1 MALCRRAVV
10 AVAFALVLA
19 SPAAARPTA
28 QEAAL
33 IRAINAQR
41 APYGLAP
48 LRVDLR
54 LERAARAKSSEML
67 RTGTFAHGD
76 FSGRMVRYRVTGRTY
91 GENLAWATG
100 SRASAARI
108 VQMWMG
114 SPGHRANIL
123 RATYTRI
130 GVGRRVGTFAGHPNA
145 AVVTADFAG

>member
-1 MALCRRAVV
+1 VARAVCLSV
-10 AVAFALVLA
+10 LVALVA
-19 SPAAARPTA
+19 TSPAAARPTTA
-28 QEAAL
+28 EAAL
-33 IRAINAQR
+33 IRAVNAER
-41 APYGLAP
+41 VPYGLTP

-76 FSGRMVRYRVTGRTY
+76 LRGRLVRYRVTGSTY

-100 SRASAARI
+100 SSATATRI
-108 VQMWMG
+108 VQRWMA

-123 RATYTRI
+123 RPAFTRI
-130 GVGRRVGTFAGHPNA
+130 GIGRRVGTFAGHRNA